1 MKSKIYPLSSTSI
14 FFLLILILT
23 FIFSTNNAYSHKKKD
38 PVTGKLGEHESITC
52 IPKEE
57 RNGVTNFLCK
67 QAIRVHR
74 LCRADEHCAILAIEE
89 LEKKVNTLENKIIDQ
104 DPINCNSLSFSH
116 VALNNASVFQK
127 PSGNSKV
134 VKKVKKEQKIS
145 FVGSTDK
152 KGWVIVVPKDKVC
165 TVGYINEKNIGLSTG
180 STAITASEAPTIK
193 KDTNIEIT
201 YPKWKTK
208 NKLIV
213 LDQDGFFEI
222 DGYINKELG
231 INKVIINYDGNDEE
245 MILGSDGS
253 FNTSLQIENTLDV
266 RITSYKGKKQI
277 GKVLTFKIEVE

>member
-1 MKSKIYPLSSTSI
+1 MFKKYHLNEA
-14 FFLLILILT
+14 LLILAISVITTFSFYKVNAHEDLKIFHKAHKPMMCILEEDRSWLQKIICKDAT
-23 FIFSTNNAYSHKKKD
+23 SKHK
-38 PVTGKLGEHESITC
+38 
-52 IPKEE
+52 
-57 RNGVTNFLCK
+57 LCK
-67 QAIRVHR
+67 LDQ
-74 LCRADEHCAILAIEE
+74 HCAIIKLADQQKIIDD
-89 LEKKVNTLENKIIDQ
+89 LEKKIKTGAPV
-104 DPINCNSLSFSH
+104 NCNSLTFSH
-116 VALNNASVFQK
+116 VALSNASVFQE

-134 VKKVKKEQKIS
+134 IKKVKKGQEIS
-145 FVGSTDK
+145 FIGSTDK
-152 KGWVIVVPKDKVC
+152 KNWIIVVPKDKTC

-180 STAITASEAPTIK
+180 SAASNVSKAPKIK

-222 DGYINKELG
+222 DGFVNKELG

-253 FNTSLQIENTLDV
+253 FNASLQIENTLDV

-277 GKVLTFKIEVE
+277 GNVLTFKIEVE

>member
-1 MKSKIYPLSSTSI
+1 MFKKYHLNEA
-14 FFLLILILT
+14 LLILAISVITTFSFYKVNAHEDLKIFHKAHKPMMCILEEDRSWLQKIICKDAT
-23 FIFSTNNAYSHKKKD
+23 SKHK
-38 PVTGKLGEHESITC
+38 
-52 IPKEE
+52 
-57 RNGVTNFLCK
+57 LCK
-67 QAIRVHR
+67 LDQ
-74 LCRADEHCAILAIEE
+74 HCAIIKLADQQKIIDD
-89 LEKKVNTLENKIIDQ
+89 LEKKIKTGAPV
-104 DPINCNSLSFSH
+104 NCNSLTFSH
-116 VALNNASVFQK
+116 VALSNASVFQE

-134 VKKVKKEQKIS
+134 IKKVKKGQEIS
-145 FVGSTDK
+145 FIGSTDK
-152 KGWVIVVPKDKVC
+152 KNWIIVVPKDKTC

-180 STAITASEAPTIK
+180 SAASNVSKAPKIK

-222 DGYINKELG
+222 DGYVNKDLG

-253 FNTSLQIENTLDV
+253 FNASLQIENTLDV

-277 GKVLTFKIEVE
+277 GNVLTFKIEVE

>member
-1 MKSKIYPLSSTSI
+1 MFKKYHLNEA
-14 FFLLILILT
+14 LLILAISVITTFSFYKVNAHEDLKIFHKAHKPMMCILEEDRSWLQKIICKDAT
-23 FIFSTNNAYSHKKKD
+23 SKHK
-38 PVTGKLGEHESITC
+38 
-52 IPKEE
+52 
-57 RNGVTNFLCK
+57 LCK
-67 QAIRVHR
+67 LDQ
-74 LCRADEHCAILAIEE
+74 HCAIIKLADQQKIIDD
-89 LEKKVNTLENKIIDQ
+89 LEKKIKTGAPV
-104 DPINCNSLSFSH
+104 NCNSLTFSH
-116 VALNNASVFQK
+116 VALSNASVFQE

-134 VKKVKKEQKIS
+134 IKKVKKGQEIS
-145 FVGSTDK
+145 FIGSTDK
-152 KGWVIVVPKDKVC
+152 KNWIIVVPKDKTC

-180 STAITASEAPTIK
+180 SAASNVSKAPKIK

-222 DGYINKELG
+222 DGYVNKDLG
-231 INKVIINYDGNDEE
+231 INKVVINYDGNDEE

>member
-1 MKSKIYPLSSTSI
+1 MNYRKPSYLTLLVLLVGIIT
-14 FFLLILILT
+14 FFT
-23 FIFSTNNAYSHKKKD
+23 ADKVNAHKVLENGKMIEHD
-38 PVTGKLGEHESITC
+38 PITC
-52 IPKEE
+52 KLESDRDWWERFSCKEK
-57 RNGVTNFLCK
+57 TKYHKLCK
-67 QAIRVHR
+67 LDQQ
-74 LCRADEHCAILAIEE
+74 CAILKLEEQQKKIDILAGKIENA
-89 LEKKVNTLENKIIDQ
+89 V
-104 DPINCNSLSFSH
+104 PVNCNSLTFSH
-116 VALNNASVFQK
+116 VALNNASVYQK

-134 VKKVKKEQKIS
+134 IKNVKKGQKIS
-145 FVGSTDK
+145 FIGSTDK
-152 KGWVIVVPKDKVC
+152 KGWIIVVPKDKLC

-180 STAITASEAPTIK
+180 SAASNVSEAPKIK

-222 DGYINKELG
+222 DGYVNKDLG

-253 FNTSLQIENTLDV
+253 FNASLQIENTLDV

-277 GKVLTFKIEVE
+277 GKVLSFKIEVE

>member
-1 MKSKIYPLSSTSI
+1 MNYKKPSY
-14 FFLLILILT
+14 LT
-23 FIFSTNNAYSHKKKD
+23 FLVLLVGMITFFTTDKVNAHKVFKNNKWIEHDPIICKLESDRNWFERMACKESTKKHK
-38 PVTGKLGEHESITC
+38 
-52 IPKEE
+52 
-57 RNGVTNFLCK
+57 LCK
-67 QAIRVHR
+67 LDQY
-74 LCRADEHCAILAIEE
+74 CAILKLEE
-89 LEKKVNTLENKIIDQ
+89 QQKKIDVLVNKIETAT
-104 DPINCNSLSFSH
+104 PVNCNSLTFSH
-116 VALNNASVFQK
+116 VALNNASIYQK

-134 VKKVKKEQKIS
+134 IKKVKKGQKIS
-145 FVGSTDK
+145 FVGSTEK
-152 KGWVIVVPKDKVC
+152 KGWIIVVPKDKLC

-180 STAITASEAPTIK
+180 SATSAKSEAPKIK

-222 DGYINKELG
+222 DGYVNKDLG

-253 FNTSLQIENTLDV
+253 FNAGLQIENTLDV

-277 GKVLTFKIEVE
+277 GNVLTFKIEVE

>member
-1 MKSKIYPLSSTSI
+1 MNYKRPSYLTLLVLLVGMIT
-14 FFLLILILT
+14 FFT
-23 FIFSTNNAYSHKKKD
+23 TDKVNAHKVFKNNKWVEHD
-38 PVTGKLGEHESITC
+38 PITC
-52 IPKEE
+52 KLESDRNWFERFGCKESAKKHK
-57 RNGVTNFLCK
+57 LCK
-67 QAIRVHR
+67 LDQY
-74 LCRADEHCAILAIEE
+74 CAISKLVEQQKKIDTLVGKIEDA
-89 LEKKVNTLENKIIDQ
+89 V
-104 DPINCNSLSFSH
+104 PVNCNSLTFSH
-116 VALNNASVFQK
+116 VALNNASIYQK

-134 VKKVKKEQKIS
+134 IKKVKKGQKIS
-145 FVGSTDK
+145 FVGSTEK
-152 KGWVIVVPKDKVC
+152 KGWIIVVPKDKLC

-180 STAITASEAPTIK
+180 SATSSKSAAPKIE

-201 YPKWKTK
+201 YPKWKIK

-222 DGYINKELG
+222 DGYVNKDLG

>member
-1 MKSKIYPLSSTSI
+1 MLYKSQINFVLLVLVISVITTFSFYKVNAHEDLKIFHKAHKPMMCILEEDRSWLQKIICKDATSK
-14 FFLLILILT
+14 
-23 FIFSTNNAYSHKKKD
+23 HK
-38 PVTGKLGEHESITC
+38 
-52 IPKEE
+52 
-57 RNGVTNFLCK
+57 LCK
-67 QAIRVHR
+67 LDQ
-74 LCRADEHCAILAIEE
+74 HCAIIKLADQQKIIDD
-89 LEKKVNTLENKIIDQ
+89 LEKKIKTGAPV
-104 DPINCNSLSFSH
+104 NCNSLTFSH
-116 VALNNASVFQK
+116 VALSNASVFQE

-134 VKKVKKEQKIS
+134 IKKVKKGQEIS
-145 FVGSTDK
+145 FIGSTDK
-152 KGWVIVVPKDKVC
+152 KNWIIVVPKDKTC

-180 STAITASEAPTIK
+180 SAASNVSKAPKIE

-253 FNTSLQIENTLDV
+253 FNASLQIENTLDV

-277 GKVLTFKIEVE
+277 GNVLTFKIEVE

>member
-1 MKSKIYPLSSTSI
+1 MNYKKPSYLT
-14 FFLLILILT
+14 LLVLVVGVITLLT
-23 FIFSTNNAYSHKKKD
+23 ANEVNSHKLISQD
-38 PVTGKLGEHESITC
+38 GKNVEHEPITC
-52 IPKEE
+52 KPPEK
-57 RNGVTNFLCK
+57 RNFIEVQFCK
-67 QAIRVHR
+67 LQRKQHR
-74 LCRADEHCAILAIEE
+74 LCKIEEHCAIIKIEK
-89 LEKKVNTLENKIIDQ
+89 LEKEIKSLEGKIINQ
-104 DPINCNSLSFSH
+104 DPINCNSLTFSH
-116 VALNNASVFQK
+116 VALSNAPIFQK
-127 PSGNSKV
+127 ASGNSKV
-134 VKKVKKEQKIS
+134 VKKVKKGQKIS
-145 FVGSTDK
+145 FIGSTDK

-180 STAITASEAPTIK
+180 SAASNVSEAPKIK

-222 DGYINKELG
+222 DGYVNKDLG
-231 INKVIINYDGNDEE
+231 INKVVINYDGNDEE

>member
-1 MKSKIYPLSSTSI
+1 MNYKRPSYLTLLVLLVGMIT
-14 FFLLILILT
+14 FFT
-23 FIFSTNNAYSHKKKD
+23 TDKVNAHKVLKNGKMVEHDPISCKLEADRKWWERFACKD
-38 PVTGKLGEHESITC
+38 ATKRH
-52 IPKEE
+52 K
-57 RNGVTNFLCK
+57 LCK
-67 QAIRVHR
+67 LDQY
-74 LCRADEHCAILAIEE
+74 CAILKLEEQQKQIDILVGKIEDATP
-89 LEKKVNTLENKIIDQ
+89 VD
-104 DPINCNSLSFSH
+104 CNSLTFSH
-116 VALNNASVFQK
+116 VALNNASIYQK

-134 VKKVKKEQKIS
+134 IKKVKKGQKIS

-152 KGWVIVVPKDKVC
+152 KGWIIVVPKDKLC

-180 STAITASEAPTIK
+180 SATSAKSEAPKIK

-222 DGYINKELG
+222 DGYVNKDLG

-253 FNTSLQIENTLDV
+253 FNTSLQIENALDV

>member
-1 MKSKIYPLSSTSI
+1 MNYKKPSYLTLLVLLVGMIT
-14 FFLLILILT
+14 FFT
-23 FIFSTNNAYSHKKKD
+23 TDKVNAHKVLKNGKMVEHD
-38 PVTGKLGEHESITC
+38 PITC
-52 IPKEE
+52 KLEADRKWWE
-57 RNGVTNFLCK
+57 RFACKDATKRHKLCK
-67 QAIRVHR
+67 LDQY
-74 LCRADEHCAILAIEE
+74 CAILKLEEQQKQIDILVGKIEDATP
-89 LEKKVNTLENKIIDQ
+89 VD
-104 DPINCNSLSFSH
+104 CNSLTFSH
-116 VALNNASVFQK
+116 VALNNASIYQK

-134 VKKVKKEQKIS
+134 IKKVKKGQKIS

-152 KGWVIVVPKDKVC
+152 KGWIIVVPKDKLC

-180 STAITASEAPTIK
+180 SATSAKSEAPKIK

-222 DGYINKELG
+222 DGYVNKDLG
-231 INKVIINYDGNDEE
+231 INKVVINYDGNDEE

>member
-1 MKSKIYPLSSTSI
+1 MVKKHYLNAA
-14 FFLLILILT
+14 LLILLFFMVST
-23 FIFSTNNAYSHKKKD
+23 ELFANHKPDGPKIFCKA
-38 PVTGKLGEHESITC
+38 ES
-52 IPKEE
+52 E
-57 RNGVTNFLCK
+57 RDWWEKIKCQAARDMHGLCNLD
-67 QAIRVHR
+67 AR
-74 LCRADEHCAILAIEE
+74 CAIIELE
-89 LEKKVNTLENKIIDQ
+89 KLEKKVKEQEDKITNQ
-104 DPINCNSLSFSH
+104 TPVNCNSLTFSH

-127 PSGNSKV
+127 PSGNSNV
-134 VKKVKKEQKIS
+134 VKKVKKGQKIS
-145 FVGSTDK
+145 FIGSTDK
-152 KGWVIVVPKDKVC
+152 KGWIIVVPKDKLC

-180 STAITASEAPTIK
+180 SAASNVSEAPKIK

-222 DGYINKELG
+222 DGFVNKELG

-253 FNTSLQIENTLDV
+253 FNASLQIENTLDV

>member
-1 MKSKIYPLSSTSI
+1 MKSKIYPISGTSI
-14 FFLLILILT
+14 LFLLILFLT
-23 FIFSTNNAYSHKKKD
+23 FIFSTNNAYSHKKRD
-38 PVTGKLGEHESITC
+38 PVTGKMVEHKPIICVPT
-52 IPKEE
+52 EE
-57 RNGVTNFLCK
+57 RNWGQKFNCK
-67 QAIRVHR
+67 NQIKVHR
-74 LCRADEHCAILAIEE
+74 LCRQDEHCAILAIEE
-89 LEKKVNTLENKIIDQ
+89 LEKKVKELETKIDDQ
-104 DPINCNSLSFSH
+104 DPINCSSLSFSH

-266 RITSYKGKKQI
+266 RITAYKGKKQI
-277 GKVLTFKIEVE
+277 GNVLTFKIEVE

>member
-1 MKSKIYPLSSTSI
+1 MNYKKPSY
-14 FFLLILILT
+14 LT
-23 FIFSTNNAYSHKKKD
+23 FLVLLVGMITFFTANKVDAHKVKKNGKMVGHD
-38 PVTGKLGEHESITC
+38 PITC
-52 IPKEE
+52 KLEPERTWLDRLICKEA
-57 RNGVTNFLCK
+57 TKIHKMCK
-67 QAIRVHR
+67 LDQ
-74 LCRADEHCAILAIEE
+74 HCAILKLEEQQKQIDILVGKIEDN
-89 LEKKVNTLENKIIDQ
+89 V
-104 DPINCNSLSFSH
+104 PVNCNSLTFSH
-116 VALNNASVFQK
+116 VALNNASIYQK

-134 VKKVKKEQKIS
+134 IKKVKKGQKIS
-145 FVGSTDK
+145 FVGSTEK
-152 KGWVIVVPKDKVC
+152 KGWIIVVPKDKLC

-180 STAITASEAPTIK
+180 SATSAKSEAPKIK

-222 DGYINKELG
+222 DGYVNKDLG

-253 FNTSLQIENTLDV
+253 FNASLQIENTLDV

-277 GKVLTFKIEVE
+277 GKVLSFKIEVE

>member
-1 MKSKIYPLSSTSI
+1 MFKKYYLNAALLVLFISVIGI
-14 FFLLILILT
+14 FISDEANAHKVL
-23 FIFSTNNAYSHKKKD
+23 NND
-38 PVTGKLGEHESITC
+38 NKLVEHPPITC
-52 IPKEE
+52 KLPEKRTTGEKWWC
-57 RNGVTNFLCK
+57 NMQLK
-67 QAIRVHR
+67 QHR
-74 LCRADEHCAILAIEE
+74 LCKIAEHCLILQLEEVQKEIKKLEDTIAIQTP
-89 LEKKVNTLENKIIDQ
+89 V
-104 DPINCNSLSFSH
+104 NCNSLTFSH
-116 VALNNASVFQK
+116 VALNDASIFQK

-134 VKKVKKEQKIS
+134 VKKVKKGQKIS
-145 FVGSTDK
+145 FVGSTNK
-152 KGWVIVVPKDKVC
+152 KSWIIVVPKDKLC

-180 STAITASEAPTIK
+180 SATSAKSEAPKIK

-222 DGYINKELG
+222 DGFVNKELG

-253 FNTSLQIENTLDV
+253 FNASLQIENTLDV

-277 GKVLTFKIEVE
+277 GNVLTFKIEVE

>member
-1 MKSKIYPLSSTSI
+1 MNYKKPSYLTLLVLLVGMIT
-14 FFLLILILT
+14 FFT
-23 FIFSTNNAYSHKKKD
+23 TDKVNAHKVLKNGKMVEHD
-38 PVTGKLGEHESITC
+38 PITC
-52 IPKEE
+52 KLEADRNWWE
-57 RNGVTNFLCK
+57 RIACKDATKRHKLCK
-67 QAIRVHR
+67 LDQY
-74 LCRADEHCAILAIEE
+74 CSILKLEEQQKQIDILVGKIEDATP
-89 LEKKVNTLENKIIDQ
+89 VD
-104 DPINCNSLSFSH
+104 CNSLTFSH
-116 VALNNASVFQK
+116 VALNNASIYQK

-134 VKKVKKEQKIS
+134 IKKVKKGQKIS
-145 FVGSTDK
+145 FVGSTEK
-152 KGWVIVVPKDKVC
+152 KGWIIVVPKDKLC

-180 STAITASEAPTIK
+180 SATSAKSEAPKIK

-213 LDQDGFFEI
+213 LDQSGFFEI
-222 DGYINKELG
+222 DGYVNKDLG
-231 INKVIINYDGNDEE
+231 INKVIINFDGNDEE

>member
-1 MKSKIYPLSSTSI
+1 MVKKYYLNAALLVLFIGMMAI
-14 FFLLILILT
+14 FI
-23 FIFSTNNAYSHKKKD
+23 SDEANAHKVQKD
-38 PVTGKLGEHESITC
+38 GKMVEHPKITC
-52 IPKEE
+52 KPPEK
-57 RNGVTNFLCK
+57 RNAIEKYFCK
-67 QAIRVHR
+67 IQLKQHR
-74 LCRADEHCAILAIEE
+74 LCKFEEHCLILQLEE
-89 LEKKVNTLENKIIDQ
+89 LEKKVTALENKIANQ
-104 DPINCNSLSFSH
+104 TPVNCNSLTFSH
-116 VALNNASVFQK
+116 VALNNASVYQK
-127 PSGNSKV
+127 PSGNSSV
-134 VKKVKKEQKIS
+134 VKKVKKGQKIS
-145 FVGSTDK
+145 FIGSTDK
-152 KGWVIVVPKDKVC
+152 KGWIIVVPKDKLC

-180 STAITASEAPTIK
+180 SAASNVSEAPKIK

-222 DGYINKELG
+222 DGFINKDLG

-253 FNTSLQIENTLDV
+253 FNASLQIENTLDV